1 MATRVKPRKKR
12 TRVSGWPETEK
23 FEFTNEE
30 LGVLIRSVKE
40 NIKELEDRLMHGIFN
55 YPREEYQYKI
65 HLFYRLLHKL
75 SERQPVAT
83 FENYKP
89 IKIKRRI

>member
-12 TRVSGWPETEK
+12 TKVRGWPETEK

-40 NIKELEDRLMHGIFN
+40 NIKELEDRLMYGIFN
-55 YPREEYQYKI
+55 YPREQYQHQI
-65 HLFYRLLHKL
+65 RLYYQLLYKL

-83 FENYKP
+83 FENYKH
-89 IKIKRRI
+89 